1 MRLKVMAAVE
11 VFALAAVV
19 TLSPSPANADSF
31 RDDQWYLKSLSISRA
46 HAISRGAGV
55 IVGLVDTGAYPHPDI
70 QRNLLRGTTL
80 VPGERGDG
88 HSDKGGHGTNMA
100 ALIAAHGRGPDDG
113 VLGIAPA
120 AKVLPIKI
128 SNDERS
134 IPSAKAIGDGINWAI
149 ANKASVINV
158 SAVAGPAFE
167 IEDAVAAAIKA
178 NIVVVAGVGNA
189 SSSALVGYPA
199 AIDGVLAVGAT
210 GRDGKHASLSVEGTK
225 VQICAPGVDITTAEP
240 ERKYADVDGTSAS
253 TAIVSGAAAL
263 VRAKFP
269 QLSAPDIINRLTA
282 TADDIGPPGRDDECG
297 YGRLNIVRALTA
309 DVPPIGKPTATT
321 AVTNSASAAGGA
333 PPGYIDP
340 GATTAAQEPQAEESS
355 SSSSALPLV
364 LGALAGLL
372 VAAGLVG
379 FLVVRRRRGF

>member
-1 MRLKVMAAVE
+1 MAAAE
-11 VFALAAVV
+11 VIALAVVV
-19 TLSPSPANADSF
+19 TLPSSPAVADSF

-55 IVGLVDTGAYPHPDI
+55 VVGLVDTGAYPHPDI
-70 QRNLLRGTTL
+70 TRNLLPGTTL
-80 VPGERGDG
+80 IPGENGDG
-88 HSDKGGHGTNMA
+88 RSDKGGHGTNMA
-100 ALIAAHGRGPDDG
+100 ALIAAHGRGPNDG
-113 VLGIAPA
+113 ILGIAPA

-128 SNDERS
+128 SNDEKS
-134 IPSAKAIGDGINWAI
+134 IPSAKVIGDGIDWAV

-210 GRDGKHASLSVEGTK
+210 GRDGKHASLSVKGAK

-240 ERKYADVDGTSAS
+240 ERRYVDVDGTSAS

-269 QLSAPDIINRLTA
+269 HLSAPEVINRLTA

-309 DVPPIGKPTATT
+309 DVPPLGKANPPTSATP
-321 AVTNSASAAGGA
+321 SAAASGGA

-340 GATTAAQEPQAEESS
+340 GATTAAQEPRAEESS
-355 SSSSALPLV
+355 SSSGALPLV
-364 LGALAGLL
+364 LGVVAGLL
-372 VAAGLVG
+372 AAGGLVA